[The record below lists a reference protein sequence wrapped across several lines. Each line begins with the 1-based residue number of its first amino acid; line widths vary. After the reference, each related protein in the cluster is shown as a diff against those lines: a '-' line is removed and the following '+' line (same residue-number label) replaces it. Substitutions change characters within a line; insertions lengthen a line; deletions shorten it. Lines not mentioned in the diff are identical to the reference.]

1 MTWAG
6 LVLKNLLRRKV
17 RTGLTVAGVAIGV
30 GLIVALLS
38 ITAGVKNTA
47 NELIHVGRSD
57 FGLFQAGASDLT
69 RSLLPQSL
77 VSKVKADRGV
87 KDVAQIF
94 IRVGK
99 VEDQDSFLLFGF
111 VPGELTTRRMVVLS
125 GRHAQGREAMLG
137 DLAAEEL
144 RLGPGD
150 TLHVGKRP
158 FRIAGVYHSG
168 DRFVDLGAVLPLTTV
183 QAITE
188 RPNEVTTIAITVKV
202 GEKPQTVADRIERN
216 IPGIVA
222 VVEPGQAVRID
233 TSSRLIITAGWI
245 FSLLALIIGGIGVT
259 NTMAMSVYERIR
271 EIGIMRAV
279 GWTSTR
285 IAMLIFSEAIGIG
298 LLALGDR
305 AARRLGCGRAVRRP
319 QLALEPDA
327 GRLHGQRPR
336 LGARLRARRRPRR
349 RALPRLARDQPDPDR
364 GPAAVSEE
372 AAGRLPRRA
381 PSRIR
386 RIRSATLATSGS
398 LVTSRIVVPRC
409 PRTVCSSSTI
419 CSPVAESSAPVG
431 SSASRTRGSFASDR
445 AIATR

>member
-99 VEDQDSFLLFGF
+99 VENQDSFLLFGF
-111 VPGELTTRRMVVLS
+111 VPGELTTTRMVVLR

-137 DLAAEEL
+137 DLAAQEL

-168 DRFVDLGAVLPLTTV
+168 DRFVDLGAVLPLKTV

-279 GWTSTR
+279 GWSSTR

-298 LLALGDR
+298 LLALAIG
-305 AARRLGCGRAVRRP
+305 LFGGW
-319 QLALEPDA
+319 
-327 GRLHGQRPR
+327 G
-336 LGARLRARRRPRR
+336 
-349 RALPRLARDQPDPDR
+349 
-364 GPAAVSEE
+364 AAVLFVDHSSLSNLTQ
-372 AAGRLPRRA
+372 ADFTGGVLAWGLAFALGVGLAGALYPA
-381 PSRIR
+381 W
-386 RIRSATLATSGS
+386 
-398 LVTSRIVVPRC
+398 
-409 PRTVCSSSTI
+409 
-419 CSPVAESSAPVG
+419 
-431 SSASRTRGSFASDR
+431 R
-445 AIATR
+445 AISLTPIEALRRE